1 MVYDPAAALVYAA
14 ALAVFGMLVVYG
26 IPLGAISLGRSIA
39 AYRARRARHQRRV
52 AFHRR
57 LRGVRVVPRG
67 GNPSRLSPKD
77 A

>member
-1 MVYDPAAALVYAA
+1 MVYDLSAALVYAS

-26 IPLGAISLGRSIA
+26 IPLGALSISRSIA
-39 AYRARRARHQRRV
+39 AYRARRARHARRV

-57 LRGVRVVPRG
+57 LRAGRTAGRETDAPRLNRG
-67 GNPSRLSPKD
+67 H